1 VPEKITAY
9 RVFIASPGGLEDE
22 REHFRAVIDDYNAT
36 EAIERGVIFLP
47 VGWEITLGG
56 VGRPQHVIN
65 EDVRRCDYFLLVLW
79 DRWGSSPGKGDG
91 ATYTSGSEEEFG
103 VAKECYESKTMR
115 NLVILFKD
123 VDPSKL
129 RDPGP
134 ELSKVL
140 KFKESLE
147 SEKQYLYETFD
158 EQQAFGVRL
167 RSHLGS
173 WMRAHEKGTDADG
186 SQPTKIGAFE
196 GSAAAAIDSPAS
208 APDRPA
214 SQLVQAAEQYAREG
228 QITAAEQA
236 FARALPQGD
245 LDTLS
250 RYGAF
255 LRAKGSLAGAE
266 RAFTQLRALARE
278 RGQRDW
284 EYSAA
289 SSLGRVYEAQQK
301 HDEAA
306 TSFRAALE
314 LREQT
319 LGPDHPDIAVSLNEL
334 AEFYSARGKFDL
346 AEPLFVRALKLGGID
361 VGG

>member
-22 REHFRAVIDDYNAT
+22 RAHFRSVIDDYNAT

-56 VGRPQHVIN
+56 VGRPQHIIN
-65 EDVRRCDYFLLVLW
+65 RDVRRCDYFLLVLW
-79 DRWGSSPGKGDG
+79 DRWGSSPGTGDG
-91 ATYTSGSEEEFG
+91 ATYTSGSEEEFV
-103 VAKECYESKTMR
+103 VAKECLESKTMR
-115 NLVILFKD
+115 NVIVLFKD

-140 KFKESLE
+140 KFRQSLE
-147 SEKQYLYETFD
+147 SEKQLLFETFD
-158 EQQAFGVRL
+158 EKIAFGERL

-173 WMRAHEKGTDADG
+173 WMRAHEKGTDANG
-186 SQPTKIGAFE
+186 SQLPSVGE
-196 GSAAAAIDSPAS
+196 LQGSTAAAIDSPAVDQ
-208 APDRPA
+208 PT
-214 SQLVQAAEQYAREG
+214 SQLVQDAEQYAREG

-255 LRAKGSLAGAE
+255 LMAKGSLAGAE
-266 RAFTQLRALARE
+266 RAFTQLQALAHE

-289 SSLGRVYEAQQK
+289 SSLGHVYGAQHK
-301 HDEAA
+301 HDEAEK
-306 TSFRAALE
+306 SFRAALA

-319 LGPDHPDIAVSLNEL
+319 LGADHPDIAVSLNEL
-334 AEFYSARGKFDL
+334 AEFYSARGRFDL
-346 AEPLFVRALKLGGID
+346 AEPLFVRALKLKGID